1 MKMVKGKVIVTK
13 YPFLPYTM
21 HKKLAHV
28 FSLNLTI
35 ISWDSYHYP
44 YFTEEETTHQK
55 GKSTCP
61 GAYCLEVQ
69 GRICTQVSC
78 SPTMSDC
85 LSWLNLHQFLG
96 TFWDTFYWFVFVVL
110 RFFFFFFAVIFILL
124 VDCSVLLYEIKP
136 RSLHNFFK
144 SPLFFPKAKCKFWL
158 KSNQGL
164 NVYYRII
171 WKHCKLC
178 T

>member
-1 MKMVKGKVIVTK
+1 MFSHWISQLSHEIAIITLILQK
-13 YPFLPYTM
+13 
-21 HKKLAHV
+21 KKLHIRKG
-28 FSLNLTI
+28 NL
-35 ISWDSYHYP
+35 
-44 YFTEEETTHQK
+44 
-55 GKSTCP
+55 
-61 GAYCLEVQ
+61 LVQ
-69 GRICTQVSC
+69 GLTV
-78 SPTMSDC
+78 
-85 LSWLNLHQFLG
+85 WKFKAG
-96 TFWDTFYWFVFVVL
+96 FVL
-110 RFFFFFFAVIFILL
+110 RFHVLPLCLIASRDWTYTSFWAPFGILFIGLFLLCFDFFFFFFAVIFILL